1 MKATKRILG
10 AALSGAL
17 LIGALAGC
25 AETPADPSSSVSPS
39 VTPTE
44 SVAPTASPEEELS
57 YIFDLENPDVTM
69 ALLGIPGT
77 TTFINVDG
85 AEVNAE
91 EYLYWLGYATEYVGY
106 YQFGDPAA
114 IDWEM
119 DTGSGTVAEYL
130 VNNARDLAAFNQ
142 VIRNQCAQRNIA
154 MTAEQEAQLD
164 EQMAN
169 AVENSGGQDNF
180 ELALKE
186 VNRTEEGLRS
196 MYSASNFLY
205 PALQEQ
211 MFPAQD
217 AAALTAEELAQ
228 WASDKGLMQV
238 KHILFKTVDDSGS
251 PLSDEEIAAAR
262 QKAEDTLAQLQAS
275 DDMENLFDQLM
286 NELSEDGRYADG
298 TLGAPDGY
306 LFGEGEM
313 VQEFE
318 DAAKALGEHELSD
331 IVETSYGYHILL
343 RLPVDTEMAREAWAS
358 EQDASLSEQ
367 MNAQMTTW
375 MDEAVVETSELVDAL
390 DPQDYYNRLVL
401 YREQLEDATQSDTD
415 GEKENASLTDKEEL
429 SAWINQ
435 KKDEKEENVSG
446 THAVDPDEI
455 EIDDN
460 GERELDAWV
469 CAQDIVLNN
478 LKAPSTAEICPYTS
492 AEITWNGGSSYTVK
506 GYVDAENA
514 FGAMLRTNFTVTLT
528 LTSEGYKDGTVKF
541 DE

>member
-39 VTPTE
+39 PSASAAPSE
-44 SVAPTASPEEELS
+44 SPSAPQFGD
-57 YIFDLENPDVTM
+57 FDLNSVDVTQV
-69 ALLGIPGT
+69 LLGIPGDT
-77 TTFINVDG
+77 TVMTVDG
-85 AEVNAE
+85 ADVDAE
-91 EYLYWLGYATEYVGY
+91 EYLYWLGCATEYVGY
-106 YQFGDPAA
+106 YMFGDPTA

-142 VIRNQCAQRNIA
+142 VIRNQCAERNIT
-154 MTAEQEAQLD
+154 MTAEEEAELD
-164 EQMAN
+164 QQMAD

-211 MFPAQD
+211 LFPAQD
-217 AAALTAEELAQ
+217 PASLTAEELAQ
-228 WASDKGLMQV
+228 WASDNGKMQV

-286 NELSEDGRYADG
+286 NELSEDGRYSDG

-318 DAAKALGEHELSD
+318 DAAKALGEHELSG

-358 EQDASLSEQ
+358 EQDASISEQ
-367 MNAQMTTW
+367 MNEQMNTW
-375 MDEAVVETSELVDAL
+375 MEEAAIETNDTFASI
-390 DPQDYYNRLVL
+390 DPKDYYER
-401 YREQLEDATQSDTD
+401 
-415 GEKENASLTDKEEL
+415 L
-429 SAWINQ
+429 SAYRAQ
-435 KKDEKEENVSG
+435 LAAAEE
-446 THAVDPDEI
+446 A
-455 EIDDN
+455 
-460 GERELDAWV
+460 DA
-469 CAQDIVLNN
+469 ADG
-478 LKAPSTAEICPYTS
+478 AATAEPS
-492 AEITWNGGSSYTVK
+492 ATPA
-506 GYVDAENA
+506 AE
-514 FGAMLRTNFTVTLT
+514 G
-528 LTSEGYKDGTVKF
+528 
-541 DE
+541 

>member
-25 AETPADPSSSVSPS
+25 AETTADPSDSLSPSPS
-39 VTPTE
+39 VSAAPSE
-44 SVAPTASPEEELS
+44 SPSAQFGD
-57 YIFDLENPDVTM
+57 FDLENPDVTQV
-69 ALLGIPGT
+69 LLGFPGT
-77 TTFINVDG
+77 TPVMTVDG
-85 AEVNAE
+85 VDVSAE

-119 DTGSGTVAEYL
+119 DTGSGTVTEYL

-142 VIRNQCAQRNIA
+142 VIRNQCAERNITL
-154 MTAEQEAQLD
+154 TAEQEAQLD

-169 AVENSGGQDNF
+169 AVESSGGQDAF

-211 MFPAQD
+211 MFPARD

-318 DAAKALGEHELSD
+318 DAAKALGEHELSG

-358 EQDASLSEQ
+358 EQDAGISEQ
-367 MNAQMTTW
+367 MNEQMNTW
-375 MDEAVVETSELVDAL
+375 MEEADIQTNDTFASI
-390 DPQDYYNRLVL
+390 DPKDYYERLAA
-401 YREQLEDATQSDTD
+401 YREQLEAANSADADSD
-415 GEKENASLTDKEEL
+415 GA
-429 SAWINQ
+429 A
-435 KKDEKEENVSG
+435 
-446 THAVDPDEI
+446 
-455 EIDDN
+455 
-460 GERELDAWV
+460 
-469 CAQDIVLNN
+469 
-478 LKAPSTAEICPYTS
+478 TAEPS
-492 AEITWNGGSSYTVK
+492 ATPA
-506 GYVDAENA
+506 AE
-514 FGAMLRTNFTVTLT
+514 G
-528 LTSEGYKDGTVKF
+528 
-541 DE
+541 

>member
-17 LIGALAGC
+17 LIGSLAGC
-25 AETPADPSSSVSPS
+25 AETTADPSDSLSPSPS
-39 VTPTE
+39 VSAAPSE
-44 SVAPTASPEEELS
+44 SPSAQFGD
-57 YIFDLENPDVTM
+57 FDLENPDVTQV
-69 ALLGIPGT
+69 LLGFPGT
-77 TTFINVDG
+77 TAVMTVDG
-85 AEVNAE
+85 VDVSAE

-106 YQFGDPAA
+106 YQFGEPAA

-119 DTGSGTVAEYL
+119 DTGSGTVTEYL

-169 AVENSGGQDNF
+169 AVESSGGQDAF

-196 MYSASNFLY
+196 MYSASNVLY

-211 MFPAQD
+211 MFPARD

-318 DAAKALGEHELSD
+318 DAAKALGEHELSG

-358 EQDASLSEQ
+358 EQDAGISEQ
-367 MNAQMTTW
+367 MNEQMNTW
-375 MDEAVVETSELVDAL
+375 MEEADIQTNDTFASI
-390 DPQDYYNRLVL
+390 DPKDYYERLAA
-401 YREQLEDATQSDTD
+401 YREQLEAANSADADSD
-415 GEKENASLTDKEEL
+415 GA
-429 SAWINQ
+429 A
-435 KKDEKEENVSG
+435 
-446 THAVDPDEI
+446 
-455 EIDDN
+455 
-460 GERELDAWV
+460 
-469 CAQDIVLNN
+469 
-478 LKAPSTAEICPYTS
+478 TAEPS
-492 AEITWNGGSSYTVK
+492 ATPA
-506 GYVDAENA
+506 AE
-514 FGAMLRTNFTVTLT
+514 G
-528 LTSEGYKDGTVKF
+528 
-541 DE
+541 

>member
-25 AETPADPSSSVSPS
+25 AETTADPSDSLSPSPS
-39 VTPTE
+39 VSAAPSE
-44 SVAPTASPEEELS
+44 SPSAQFGD
-57 YIFDLENPDVTM
+57 FDLENPDVTQV
-69 ALLGIPGT
+69 LLGFPGT
-77 TTFINVDG
+77 TPVMSVDG
-85 AEVNAE
+85 VDVSAE

-119 DTGSGTVAEYL
+119 DTGSGTVTEYL

-164 EQMAN
+164 QQMAD

-228 WASDKGLMQV
+228 WASDNGLMQV

-318 DAAKALGEHELSD
+318 DAAKALGEHELSG

-358 EQDASLSEQ
+358 EQDAGISEQ
-367 MNAQMTTW
+367 MNEQMNTW
-375 MDEAVVETSELVDAL
+375 MEEADIQTNDTFASI
-390 DPQDYYNRLVL
+390 DPKDYYERLAA
-401 YREQLEDATQSDTD
+401 YREQLEAANSADADSD
-415 GEKENASLTDKEEL
+415 GA
-429 SAWINQ
+429 A
-435 KKDEKEENVSG
+435 
-446 THAVDPDEI
+446 
-455 EIDDN
+455 
-460 GERELDAWV
+460 
-469 CAQDIVLNN
+469 
-478 LKAPSTAEICPYTS
+478 TAEPS
-492 AEITWNGGSSYTVK
+492 ATPA
-506 GYVDAENA
+506 AE
-514 FGAMLRTNFTVTLT
+514 G
-528 LTSEGYKDGTVKF
+528 
-541 DE
+541 

>member
-25 AETPADPSSSVSPS
+25 AETTADPSDSLSPSPS
-39 VTPTE
+39 VSAAPSE
-44 SVAPTASPEEELS
+44 SPSAQFGD
-57 YIFDLENPDVTM
+57 FDLENPDVTQV
-69 ALLGIPGT
+69 LLGFPGT
-77 TTFINVDG
+77 TAVMTVDG
-85 AEVNAE
+85 VDVSAE

-119 DTGSGTVAEYL
+119 DTGSGTVTEYL

-169 AVENSGGQDNF
+169 AVESSGGQDAF

-211 MFPAQD
+211 MFPARD

-286 NELSEDGRYADG
+286 NELSEDGRYSDG

-318 DAAKALGEHELSD
+318 DAAKALGEHELSG

-358 EQDASLSEQ
+358 EQDAGISEQ
-367 MNAQMTTW
+367 MNEQMNTW
-375 MDEAVVETSELVDAL
+375 MEEADIQTNDTFASI
-390 DPQDYYNRLVL
+390 DPKDYYERLAA
-401 YREQLEDATQSDTD
+401 YREQLEAANSADADSD
-415 GEKENASLTDKEEL
+415 GA
-429 SAWINQ
+429 A
-435 KKDEKEENVSG
+435 
-446 THAVDPDEI
+446 
-455 EIDDN
+455 
-460 GERELDAWV
+460 
-469 CAQDIVLNN
+469 
-478 LKAPSTAEICPYTS
+478 TAEPS
-492 AEITWNGGSSYTVK
+492 ATPA
-506 GYVDAENA
+506 AE
-514 FGAMLRTNFTVTLT
+514 G
-528 LTSEGYKDGTVKF
+528 
-541 DE
+541 

>member
-25 AETPADPSSSVSPS
+25 AETTADPSDSLSPSPS
-39 VTPTE
+39 VSAAPSE
-44 SVAPTASPEEELS
+44 SPSAQFGD
-57 YIFDLENPDVTM
+57 FDLENPDVTQV
-69 ALLGIPGT
+69 LLGFPGT
-77 TTFINVDG
+77 TPVMSVDG
-85 AEVNAE
+85 VDVSAE

-119 DTGSGTVAEYL
+119 DTGSGTVTEYL

-164 EQMAN
+164 QQMAD

-228 WASDKGLMQV
+228 WASDNGLMQV

-318 DAAKALGEHELSD
+318 DAAKALGEHELSG

-358 EQDASLSEQ
+358 EQDAGISEQ
-367 MNAQMTTW
+367 MNEQMNTW
-375 MDEAVVETSELVDAL
+375 MEEADIQTNDTFASI
-390 DPQDYYNRLVL
+390 DPKDYYER
-401 YREQLEDATQSDTD
+401 
-415 GEKENASLTDKEEL
+415 L
-429 SAWINQ
+429 SAYRAQ
-435 KKDEKEENVSG
+435 LAAAEE
-446 THAVDPDEI
+446 A
-455 EIDDN
+455 
-460 GERELDAWV
+460 DA
-469 CAQDIVLNN
+469 AEG
-478 LKAPSTAEICPYTS
+478 AATAEPS
-492 AEITWNGGSSYTVK
+492 ATPA
-506 GYVDAENA
+506 AE
-514 FGAMLRTNFTVTLT
+514 G
-528 LTSEGYKDGTVKF
+528 
-541 DE
+541 

>member
-25 AETPADPSSSVSPS
+25 AETTADPSDSLSPSPS
-39 VTPTE
+39 VSAAPSE
-44 SVAPTASPEEELS
+44 SPSAQFGD
-57 YIFDLENPDVTM
+57 FDLENPDVTQV
-69 ALLGIPGT
+69 LLGFPGT
-77 TTFINVDG
+77 TAVMTVDG
-85 AEVNAE
+85 VDVSAE

-119 DTGSGTVAEYL
+119 DTGSGTVTEYL

-164 EQMAN
+164 QQMAD

-238 KHILFKTVDDSGS
+238 KHILFKTVDDSGN

-318 DAAKALGEHELSD
+318 DAAKALGEHELSG

-358 EQDASLSEQ
+358 EQDAGISEQ
-367 MNAQMTTW
+367 MNEQMNTW
-375 MDEAVVETSELVDAL
+375 MEEADIQTNDTFASI
-390 DPQDYYNRLVL
+390 DPKDYYERLAA
-401 YREQLEDATQSDTD
+401 YREQLEAANSADADSD
-415 GEKENASLTDKEEL
+415 GA
-429 SAWINQ
+429 A
-435 KKDEKEENVSG
+435 
-446 THAVDPDEI
+446 
-455 EIDDN
+455 
-460 GERELDAWV
+460 
-469 CAQDIVLNN
+469 
-478 LKAPSTAEICPYTS
+478 TAEPS
-492 AEITWNGGSSYTVK
+492 ATPA
-506 GYVDAENA
+506 AE
-514 FGAMLRTNFTVTLT
+514 G
-528 LTSEGYKDGTVKF
+528 
-541 DE
+541 